1 MTTVTEKPS
10 TLKKES
16 SLVSEQR
23 KALSWREW
31 LQKNLLGIVGGSAGV
46 SLILFLGS
54 LVSIGVSYQQTQK
67 INQKQVDVQEY
78 GDQIVYIDEV
88 LTMSAR
94 MGASTGDRSWQTRY
108 DSFEPKL
115 DLAIKGLIK
124 IAPEAY
130 QNYAQQTDSANQKLI
145 SLEQKAFDLTLQ
157 GKNQE
162 ALKLVLSREYEEL
175 KKLYSE
181 SFQNTYQQIQV
192 EIKKDLNLAQNRFI
206 LSLIC
211 GGISLIISLIC
222 WFVLISLI
230 REYIQE
236 KNKVE
241 ASLLS
246 AQEDLFSLTENLE
259 LELEKRTEKLRE
271 REQIIR
277 QENETLQAEVENILE
292 VVSAAEEG
300 NLTLSVEVGTGVTG
314 LVADTLNRFLEAFG
328 RIVSVAISTTNQVS
342 EEAKLLEKVAI
353 NTANGV
359 QKQAQSLGEIQKLML
374 DVNNISQENLEL
386 NQKTSEAVFKSELAL
401 NSGLQEMNTM
411 TYGIITLS
419 TETEQIV
426 KRLEFLEDFVTSA
439 SEVGKEQ
446 KRIVAKVKVLG
457 LNASLVAEKAEK
469 ETDPEQFFLIAQEFA
484 TIAQQIND
492 LANLTSESLLT
503 LQQRTEQMQTMA
515 SGFNQDVQ
523 NINQLTVNFTDTV
536 NNTSEAFDLIK
547 SEIQQL
553 TFIEQQLTESSN
565 AIAMAAQTTFKEL
578 EDITLVALDTESQA
592 NTTREKATLM
602 QQLSKQL
609 LDIVRFF
616 TVTRE

>member
-1 MTTVTEKPS
+1 MTTVKEKPL
-10 TLKKES
+10 TLTNES
-16 SLVSEQR
+16 SSNSEP
-23 KALSWREW
+23 KTKFSVKGSI
-31 LQKNLLGIVGGSAGV
+31 QKNLLGIVGGSAGV

-54 LVSIGVSYQQTQK
+54 LVSIGVNYQQTQK
-67 INQKQVDVQEY
+67 IHQKQIEVQEY
-78 GDQIVYIDEV
+78 ADQIVYIDEV

-108 DSFEPKL
+108 ERFEPKL

-124 IAPEAY
+124 IVPEAY
-130 QNYAQQTDSANQKLI
+130 RNYAQQTDEANQKLV
-145 SLEQKAFDLTLQ
+145 SLEEKAFELVLQ
-157 GKNQE
+157 GNNKE
-162 ALKLVLSREYEEL
+162 AMKLVLSSEYEEL
-175 KKLYSE
+175 KKLYGE
-181 SFQNTYQQIQV
+181 SFQNTYQQIQ
-192 EIKKDLNLAQNRFI
+192 EGIKKELNLAQNRFN
-206 LSLIC
+206 LSIFS
-211 GGISLIISLIC
+211 GSISLIISLIS
-222 WFVLISLI
+222 WLVLIRLI
-230 REYIQE
+230 RGYIRE
-236 KNKVE
+236 KNKIE
-241 ASLLS
+241 ASLLM

-277 QENETLQAEVENILE
+277 QENETLQSEVENILE

-300 NLTLSVEVGTGVTG
+300 NLTLSAEVGTGVTG

-342 EEAKLLEKVAI
+342 EEAKLLEKMAI

-359 QKQAQSLGEIQKLML
+359 QKQAESLAKIQKLML
-374 DVNNISQENLEL
+374 DVNNISQENLQL
-386 NQKTSEAVFKSELAL
+386 NQKTSETVFKSEVAL
-401 NSGLQEMNTM
+401 NTGLQQMNAM
-411 TYGIITLS
+411 NHGIITLS

-426 KRLEFLEDFVTSA
+426 KRLEFLEDFVSSA
-439 SEVGKEQ
+439 AEVGKEQ
-446 KRIVAKVKVLG
+446 KRIAAKVKVLG
-457 LNASLVAEKAEK
+457 LNASLVAEKAQK

-523 NINQLTVNFTDTV
+523 NINKLTVGFTDTV
-536 NNTSEAFDLIK
+536 NNTSEAFDLIR

-553 TFIEQQLTESSN
+553 TFIEQQLTESSK
-565 AIAMAAQTTFKEL
+565 AIAMVAQTTFKEL
-578 EDITLVALDTESQA
+578 EDITVVALETESQA

-616 TVTRE
+616 RVSNE